1 MTTIG
6 SVTISVPASYGRS
19 GYDVQLRGSM
29 SSSTLFNQLRELF
42 AKAEYGTAIHK
53 IPGSRPYGED
63 LTDELANTQ
72 HVDFT
77 DGTTG
82 KAQDGYYLLQPSY
95 IYSDDESPEGHSYV
109 FTINLFFLGTLAY
122 YSHAYRVK
130 ILDELESDWDI

>member
-1 MTTIG
+1 
-6 SVTISVPASYGRS
+6 
-19 GYDVQLRGSM
+19 
-29 SSSTLFNQLRELF
+29 
-42 AKAEYGTAIHK
+42 
-53 IPGSRPYGED
+53 

-95 IYSDDESPEGHSYV
+95 IYSDDESPEGHNYV

-130 ILDELESDWDI
+130 VLDELESDWDI